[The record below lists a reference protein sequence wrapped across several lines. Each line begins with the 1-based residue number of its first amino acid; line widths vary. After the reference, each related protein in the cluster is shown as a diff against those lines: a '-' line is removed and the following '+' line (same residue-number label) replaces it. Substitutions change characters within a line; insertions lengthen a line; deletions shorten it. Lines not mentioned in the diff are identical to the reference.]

1 MSNRN
6 SNPRPLSLIEN
17 LFPSSPCALRALCGE
32 IAFSFAPLTNVNPSG
47 SRPLLATH
55 FLLVFVPSHFVPYTF
70 FSMFD
75 SHRFALFLA
84 AALLLAITPGPGIFY
99 VLARTLAGGRREGFQ
114 SSFGTFF
121 GGLFHVFAAALGVSA
136 ILAASAV
143 AFHTVKY
150 AGAAYLIFLGIKM
163 IRSRNVPLPD
173 QAATQDSSPNA
184 NAFRPAAAAFKQGVL
199 TEALNPKTALFFL
212 SFIPQFIAPER
223 GHIFLQF
230 ATLGILSVTLN
241 TAADLLVVFCAAP
254 LERKLKSSPTFR
266 SRQRTA
272 SGLGMI
278 GLGAYVALSD
288 AK

>member
-1 MSNRN
+1 
-6 SNPRPLSLIEN
+6 
-17 LFPSSPCALRALCGE
+17 
-32 IAFSFAPLTNVNPSG
+32 
-47 SRPLLATH
+47 
-55 FLLVFVPSHFVPYTF
+55 
-70 FSMFD
+70 MFD
-75 SHRFALFLA
+75 AHRFALFFA
-84 AALLLAITPGPGIFY
+84 AAILLAITPGPGIFY

-163 IRSRNVPLPD
+163 IRSRNTEIPPETTAPGVPQVSGLHLG
-173 QAATQDSSPNA
+173 SSSQQTSVPSA
-184 NAFRPAAAAFKQGVL
+184 SQRYLFSRSALRPAAPAAFKQGVL

-241 TAADLLVVFCAAP
+241 TAADLLVVACAAP
-254 LERKLKSSPTFR
+254 LERKLKSSPSFR
-266 SRQRTA
+266 ARQRTA

>member
-1 MSNRN
+1 MFDFHR
-6 SNPRPLSLIEN
+6 
-17 LFPSSPCALRALCGE
+17 
-32 IAFSFAPLTNVNPSG
+32 
-47 SRPLLATH
+47 
-55 FLLVFVPSHFVPYTF
+55 FLLF
-70 FSMFD
+70 F
-75 SHRFALFLA
+75 A

-136 ILAASAV
+136 ILAASAI

-150 AGAAYLIFLGIKM
+150 AGAAYLVFLGVKM
-163 IRSRNVPLPD
+163 IRSRNAELPTET
-173 QAATQDSSPNA
+173 AAPSGD
-184 NAFRPAAAAFKQGVL
+184 AFRQGIF

-230 ATLGILSVTLN
+230 ATLGVLSVSLN
-241 TAADLLVVFCAAP
+241 TAADLLVVSLAAP
-254 LERKLKSSPTFR
+254 LERKLKSSAAFR
-266 SRQRTA
+266 RRQRTA

-278 GLGAYVALSD
+278 SLGAYLALSD
-288 AK
+288 AR

>member
-1 MSNRN
+1 MIDAHR
-6 SNPRPLSLIEN
+6 
-17 LFPSSPCALRALCGE
+17 
-32 IAFSFAPLTNVNPSG
+32 
-47 SRPLLATH
+47 
-55 FLLVFVPSHFVPYTF
+55 FLLFFV
-70 FSMFD
+70 
-75 SHRFALFLA
+75 
-84 AALLLAITPGPGIFY
+84 AALLLAVTPGPGIFY

-121 GGLFHVFAAALGVSA
+121 GGLFHVFAAAVGVSA
-136 ILAASAV
+136 ILAASAL
-143 AFHTVKY
+143 AFRTVKY

-173 QAATQDSSPNA
+173 QAAADQSAAENASPAANA
-184 NAFRPAAAAFKQGVL
+184 PATLRPVDLPAFRPTARAAFRQGIL

-241 TAADLLVVFCAAP
+241 TAADLLVVSLATP

-278 GLGAYVALSD
+278 SLGAYVALSD

>member
-1 MSNRN
+1 
-6 SNPRPLSLIEN
+6 
-17 LFPSSPCALRALCGE
+17 
-32 IAFSFAPLTNVNPSG
+32 
-47 SRPLLATH
+47 
-55 FLLVFVPSHFVPYTF
+55 
-70 FSMFD
+70 MFD
-75 SHRFALFLA
+75 AHRFALFLA

-114 SSFGTFF
+114 SSIGTFF

-150 AGAAYLIFLGIKM
+150 AGAAYLVFLGVKM
-163 IRSRNVPLPD
+163 IRSRNTPLPD
-173 QAATQDSSPNA
+173 NAAALNSSSTS
-184 NAFRPAAAAFKQGVL
+184 NAFRQGIL

-230 ATLGILSVTLN
+230 ATRGILSVSLN
-241 TAADLLVVFCAAP
+241 TAADLLVVSLASRALRGTASLAP
-254 LERKLKSSPTFR
+254 KLDFRFTFR
-266 SRQRTA
+266 RRQCAVSIPLASAGRTA

-278 GLGAYVALSD
+278 GLGTYVALSD